1 MKRFN
6 KYYILPA
13 IALLLLG
20 TVLGVQLDTYVSD
33 GDAFKQ
39 LKKLERA
46 FVLINRQYVDDVP
59 SQNVAEEGIRG
70 MLDELDPHSSYIPSD
85 DVPDVRDNYRG
96 SFGGIGIVFEVVRD
110 TARVI
115 SPIADGPSE
124 RAGVMGGDRIVE
136 IEDSTA
142 VGLSNQKIQ
151 DRLKGKI
158 GTDVSFTVYRPG
170 VGKRFTYQVTRDEI
184 PLYSINTSYM
194 VDDKTGYIEID
205 RFAMT
210 TYDEFKKKLSDLE
223 DKGMQRLVLDLR
235 NNPGGVMKSAIE
247 IADEMLASGMTVVQT
262 KGREPSM
269 NNKYRATGEGTF
281 EEKPVIVLVNRNS
294 ASASEIV
301 TGALQD
307 HDRALIVGER
317 TFGKALVQK
326 QFELNDGSL
335 LQMTVGR
342 YYTPVGRLIQTPYQD
357 GDVKD
362 YYEAKFKT
370 IDDAT
375 FNLTDYKKSIPDSL
389 AYETDHG
396 RTVFGGGGILPD
408 YVVKP
413 DTTSLKQFIAE
424 SGLDIAFTTNWFPKH
439 EQELRNTWQERQ
451 DAYMES
457 FSVSDETVDEFWSFA
472 EEQGMTFTPDPDSIS
487 VREGIFSEA
496 KTEEASPYVA
506 VRLKALIA
514 RQLYGSSA
522 MRPIFNE
529 VDPTFQKAMSL
540 WNDAEEL
547 SAYHSGT
554 KSPVTGGRSVPDT
567 ENRDTNNR

>member
-6 KYYILPA
+6 KFYILPA
-13 IALLLLG
+13 VALLLLG
-20 TVLGVQLDTYVSD
+20 TVLGVQIDSYVSD

-46 FVLINRQYVDDVP
+46 FVIINRQYVDDVT
-59 SQNVAEEGIRG
+59 SKAVAEEGIRG
-70 MLDELDPHSSYIPSD
+70 MLDELDPHSSYIPSEE
-85 DVPDVRDNYRG
+85 VSDVRDNYRG
-96 SFGGIGIVFEVVRD
+96 SFGGIGIVFEVVKD

-115 SPIADGPSE
+115 SPIADGPSDQ
-124 RAGVMGGDRIVE
+124 AGVMSGDRIVE
-136 IEDSTA
+136 IEDSNA
-142 VGLSNQKIQ
+142 VGFSDRKIQ
-151 DRLKGKI
+151 DHLKGKI

-170 VGKRFTYQVTRDEI
+170 VGKKYTYTVTRDEI

-210 TYDEFKKKLSDLE
+210 THEEFMEKLSSL
-223 DKGMQRLVLDLR
+223 KSQGMQRLVLDLR

-247 IADEMLASGMTVVQT
+247 IADEMLASGMTIVQT

-269 NNKYRATGEGTF
+269 NNQYRSTGGGALQQS
-281 EEKPVIVLVNRNS
+281 PIIVLVNRSS

-301 TGALQD
+301 SGALQD

-342 YYTPVGRLIQTPYQD
+342 YYTPVGRLIQTPYDD
-357 GDVKD
+357 GDMKD
-362 YYEAKFKT
+362 YYEAKFAT
-370 IDDAT
+370 IEDAT
-375 FNLTDYKKSIPDSL
+375 FNLTNYKQSIPDSL
-389 AYETDHG
+389 AYQTDHG

-413 DTTSLKQFIAE
+413 DTTSLRQFVSQ
-424 SGLDIAFTTNWFPKH
+424 SGVDVAFSINWFPKN
-439 EQELRNTWQERQ
+439 EQRLRGKWQEQKEEFMR
-451 DAYMES
+451 S
-457 FSVSDETVDEFWSFA
+457 FTASDETIDAFWSFA
-472 EEQGMTFTPDPDSIS
+472 EEKGLEITTDADS
-487 VREGIFSEA
+487 VNAKKGIFSREQA
-496 KTEEASPYVA
+496 ASIEDYVGT
-506 VRLKALIA
+506 RLKALIA

-522 MRPIFNE
+522 MRPIFNQ

-540 WNDAEEL
+540 WTDAAEL
-547 SAYHSGT
+547 SAYHSSSQPAMTGQ
-554 KSPVTGGRSVPDT
+554 PMEEDGGR
-567 ENRDTNNR
+567 

>member
-85 DVPDVRDNYRG
+85 DVPEVRDNYRG

-136 IEDSTA
+136 IGDSTA

-170 VGKRFTYQVTRDEI
+170 VGKRFTYRVTRDEI

-210 TYDEFKKKLSDLE
+210 TYDEFKKKLSNLE
-223 DKGMQRLVLDLR
+223 DEGMQRLVLDLR

-247 IADEMLASGMTVVQT
+247 IADEMLASGMTIVQT

-451 DAYMES
+451 DAYMAS

-496 KTEEASPYVA
+496 KTEAASPYVA

-547 SAYHSGT
+547 SAYHSGAQ
-554 KSPVTGGRSVPDT
+554 SPVTGGRSVPDT